1 LNKKLKK
8 LARKSAWSYKAQN
21 DGIIVVENFSFEA
34 PKTKEYIALT
44 NNLKISDK
52 KSLIILSE
60 VNKNIYLSARNLQN
74 SQVLSPSDL
83 NTYRIMDAKCIV
95 LTESALADV
104 ENNLKA

>member
-1 LNKKLKK
+1 MT
-8 LARKSAWSYKAQN
+8 
-21 DGIIVVENFSFEA
+21 D
-34 PKTKEYIALT
+34 
-44 NNLKISDK
+44 NLKISDK

-60 VNKNIYLSARNLQN
+60 VNKNVYLSARNLQN